1 MTDHFLLFCG
11 LSLYALLWAGTLGA
25 FRPLSMERSGIYLL
39 VTGLAAGLVY
49 GAHPLFAAHQLVLLS
64 LGKMLAESAYLALV
78 LFLRSVRMPLS
89 RRTEVV
95 GSCAVLVLSL
105 LHLTLNITL
114 QGAWHF
120 WVMALQLLA
129 LYVWLTLE
137 AYWLWRAK
145 PGGMTM
151 MLLILMCLH
160 TTAEW
165 IARGFMAYA
174 LMGGAGAGGPEWTQ
188 ILNAWIYITFS
199 FGYVV
204 LTATASV
211 LIDAF
216 RADKLQLE
224 RVVQQVEGRLK
235 EKESALLSMLVA
247 NAERDN
253 DPGVA
258 SLAHELKQP
267 LTVIQLNAEYLA
279 SGKRLQPQEAEQIL
293 QAILR
298 ENQRAAAI
306 VQSVRSLFAS
316 KAAQQHQQRLSLSA
330 WLTEW
335 VQQRAPVLRD
345 RQGVQLL
352 LEVHADGV
360 VQVDAAQIEIV
371 LRNLVD
377 NAAEAL
383 SGQSQGWIR
392 ITLGVEHPMA
402 IVDVV
407 DNGPGVSHDRLEKV
421 FAMNYSTKPEG
432 MGFGLWLSR
441 HISQTHGGHLVALD
455 STHGAHMRLSLPLA
469 TSNGTTPT

>member
-11 LSLYALLWAGTLGA
+11 VLLYALLWASTLGA

-49 GAHPLFAAHQLVLLS
+49 GAHPLFAAHKLVLLS

-89 RRTEVV
+89 RRTEVL

-216 RADKLQLE
+216 RADKLKLE
-224 RVVQQVEGRLK
+224 QVVQQVEGRLK

-279 SGKRLQPQEAEQIL
+279 SGKRLEPQEAEQIL

-298 ENQRAAAI
+298 ENQRAATI

-316 KAAQQHQQRLSLSA
+316 KAAQQHHQRLSLSV
-330 WLTEW
+330 WLAEW
-335 VQQRAPVLRD
+335 VQQRAPLLRD
-345 RQGVQLL
+345 RHGVELQ
-352 LEVHADGV
+352 LEVHADAV
-360 VQVDAAQIEIV
+360 VQVDAAQIEMV
-371 LRNLVD
+371 LKNLVD

-383 SGQSQGWIR
+383 MGQPQGCIG
-392 ITLGVEHPMA
+392 ITLGVQHHMA

-407 DNGPGVSHDRLEKV
+407 DNGPGVPHDQLEKV

-441 HISQTHGGHLVALD
+441 HISQTHGGELVALD

-469 TSNGTTPT
+469 TSKGVTPT

>member
-1 MTDHFLLFCG
+1 MTDNFFLLCG
-11 LSLYALLWAGTLGA
+11 LLLYALLWASTLGT
-25 FRPLSMERSGIYLL
+25 FRPLNMERSGVYLL
-39 VTGLAAGLVY
+39 VTSLAAGLVY
-49 GAHPLFAAHQLVLLS
+49 GAHPLFPEQKLVLLS

-78 LFLRSVRMPLS
+78 LFLRSVRLPLP
-89 RRTEVV
+89 RRTEVL
-95 GSCAVLVLSL
+95 GSGAVLGLTL
-105 LHLTLNITL
+105 LHLTLNMTL

-120 WVMALQLLA
+120 WIMALQLLA
-129 LYVWLTLE
+129 LYAWLTLE

-145 PGGMTM
+145 PGGMTK
-151 MLLILMCLH
+151 MLLILMALH

-174 LMGGAGAGGPEWTQ
+174 LLGGKGAGGAQWQ
-188 ILNAWIYITFS
+188 HILNAWIYITFS

-211 LIDAF
+211 LMDAF
-216 RADKLQLE
+216 RADKLKLE
-224 RVVQQVEGRLK
+224 QVVQQVEGRLK

-279 SGKRLQPQEAEQIL
+279 SGQRLAPQEAEQIL

-298 ENQRAAAI
+298 ENQRAATI

-316 KAAQQHQQRLSLSA
+316 KAAQQHQQRLPLSA
-330 WLTEW
+330 WLTDW
-335 VQQRAPVLRD
+335 VRQRASVLRE
-345 RQGVQLL
+345 RAGVDLRLDAQAGL
-352 LEVHADGV
+352 V

-371 LRNLVD
+371 LKNLVD
-377 NAAEAL
+377 NAVEAL
-383 SGQSQGWIR
+383 AAQPQASVR
-392 ITLGVEHPMA
+392 ITLRAENHMA
-402 IVDVV
+402 VVDVQ
-407 DNGPGVSHDRLEKV
+407 DNGPGVPREQLEKV

-441 HISQTHGGHLVALD
+441 HIAQTHGGQLVALE
-455 STHGAHMRLSLPLA
+455 STQGAHMRLSLPLA
-469 TSNGTTPT
+469 ADKGTHAP